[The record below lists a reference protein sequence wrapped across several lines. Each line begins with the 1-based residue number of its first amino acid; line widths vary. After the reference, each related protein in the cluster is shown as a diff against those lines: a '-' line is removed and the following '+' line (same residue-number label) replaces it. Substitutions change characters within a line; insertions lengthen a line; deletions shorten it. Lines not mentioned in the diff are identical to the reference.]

1 MAYYRG
7 STTLFVHNCPDSV
20 LDMHISTI
28 LCSMRGE
35 GELEEDVSPDLV
47 SQIRYITRLYDDYVR
62 GLGVVSKLPNE
73 DIIKSFVRKT
83 WSEKRQFFYIVDDLL
98 AYSKKDGLD
107 CAEMEFYHSIQH
119 SSIKITPEIREWAQ
133 EWSCGKDGKDG
144 EDIEFVDALPKWL
157 DKIPKK
163 MTQYSRP
170 FF

>member
-1 MAYYRG
+1 MQYYG
-7 STTLFVHNCPDSV
+7 STTLFVHNCPDSA

-28 LCSMRGE
+28 LCSMRGD
-35 GELEEDVSPDLV
+35 GELEEDVTPDLV
-47 SQIRYITRLYDDYVR
+47 SQIRYITRLYDNYVR
-62 GLGVVSKLPNE
+62 GLGVVSKLPSE

-98 AYSKKDGLD
+98 AYSKEDGLD

-119 SSIKITPEIREWAQ
+119 SSIKITPEIREIREWAQ
-133 EWSCGKDGKDG
+133 EWSFGKDG
-144 EDIEFVDALPKWL
+144 EDIAFVGALPKWVE
-157 DKIPKK
+157 KIPKK